1 MLRTHR
7 FRWLFALGAAAA
19 ASSAPVV
26 AAADAAPPSH
36 VVSHYETA
44 SGNSLQ
50 RDCGFSHKLPSN
62 SGLSIWLFC
71 DTPIANSSGTV
82 IGFIPGSTAA
92 VGPFT
97 AGKVPTGLS
106 EVPTPPTAIE
116 TLPSNQAPQRFL
128 PTPKGLV
135 LPDGTTACGSSG
147 SNSYAATWMSGVT
160 REPSS
165 DNSSLLLISFTDVC
179 VSGGGSA
186 ITTERFGLAQYDPA
200 SNTVKSMTRVFQ
212 SAAGKS
218 LPPQLLLGSPIF
230 SGGNLYLFS
239 STCDSSAFGACGSGR
254 VFLAR
259 TPGQP
264 ASWGASS
271 SYRFWDP
278 SASGGWTSSVTSAQ
292 SVISGA
298 TPLAVTAASYASVG
312 QGLDLI
318 EETSLGGDDRV
329 WTASSPTGPWSQKTS
344 GKVPCTSGSGTLNFC
359 RALIGH
365 PELSTSSQLLL
376 SFYNPGDDHVW
387 VTAMSW

>member
-1 MLRTHR
+1 
-7 FRWLFALGAAAA
+7 
-19 ASSAPVV
+19 
-26 AAADAAPPSH
+26 
-36 VVSHYETA
+36 
-44 SGNSLQ
+44 
-50 RDCGFSHKLPSN
+50 
-62 SGLSIWLFC
+62 
-71 DTPIANSSGTV
+71 
-82 IGFIPGSTAA
+82 
-92 VGPFT
+92 
-97 AGKVPTGLS
+97 
-106 EVPTPPTAIE
+106 
-116 TLPSNQAPQRFL
+116 
-128 PTPKGLV
+128 
-135 LPDGTTACGSSG
+135 
-147 SNSYAATWMSGVT
+147 MSGVT

-165 DNSSLLLISFTDVC
+165 DNSSLLLISFTGVC
-179 VSGGGSA
+179 VSGGGSTL
-186 ITTERFGLAQYDPA
+186 TTEHFGLAEYDPA

-212 SAAGKS
+212 SATAGQS

-239 STCDSSAFGACGSGR
+239 STCDSSGFGACASGR

-264 ASWGASS
+264 ASWQVSS
-271 SYRFWDP
+271 SYQFWDP
-278 SASGGWTSSVTSAQ
+278 SASGGWTSSPASAQ

-298 TPLAVTAASYASVG
+298 KPLAVTADSYTSVG